1 MSYKS
6 AMNVQHQFQQV
17 ESDDALALGTEAIP
31 AGPYY
36 QDDYFDLE
44 REAIFRRTWLNIGH
58 VCELPEAGS
67 FIVRQFDFANAS
79 ILITRGKDSIIR
91 AFHNVCTH
99 RGTQLTDETSG
110 KRSAFTCRYHGWTF
124 TNHGELRGAPDMQR
138 FYVEKQ
144 DCGLRKVSVE
154 LCAGLIF
161 VNLDSSPKQSLREY
175 LGPLAEQLETQ
186 PVASATTF
194 SEYVYE
200 IDANW
205 KIIYDNFQENY
216 HLRFIHPRS
225 GGSGAVGPEN
235 QFGYPTRYAF
245 YGEHRT
251 QTIWTNPAPQLSA
264 TQKLAFGK
272 LVPALIQRGM
282 MNSAHGRDYY
292 ALFPNFFL
300 IGTPT
305 QHFSHYVMPISARK
319 SRGVIRLYWV
329 GDDMNASERFGREFS
344 MAMAR
349 DVHSE
354 DRAVIEA
361 GQRGLNSGALEH
373 IHLQSQEVLLR
384 HFIHNVDAK
393 VRAYKAE
400 LASAGEKK

>member
-1 MSYKS
+1 MGEY
-6 AMNVQHQFQQV
+6 QFQRQQ
-17 ESDDALALGTEAIP
+17 SDEAMALGTEPVP

-36 QDDYFDLE
+36 RDDYFELE

-58 VCELPEAGS
+58 VCELPESGS
-67 FIVRQFDFANAS
+67 FIVRQLDFANAS
-79 ILITRGKDSIIR
+79 ILITRDKDDRIL

-99 RGTQLTDETSG
+99 RGTQLINELAG
-110 KRSAFTCRYHGWTF
+110 KRSTFTCPYHGWTF
-124 TNHGELRGAPDMQR
+124 TNKGELRSAPDFER
-138 FYVEKQ
+138 FYVAKEA
-144 DCGLRKVSVE
+144 CALPKVSVDV
-154 LCAGLIF
+154 CAGLIF
-161 VNLDSSPKQSLREY
+161 VNLDPSPKQSLREY
-175 LGPLAEQLETQ
+175 LGVLAEQLEKQ
-186 PVASATTF
+186 PVARATTF

-205 KIIYDNFQENY
+205 KLTYDNFQENY

-225 GGSGAVGPEN
+225 GGGGAVGQEN
-235 QFGYPTRYAF
+235 PFGYPTRYGF

-251 QTIWTNPAPQLSA
+251 QTIWTNPGPQLSA

-272 LVPALIQRGM
+272 LIPALMQRNA
-282 MNSAHGRDYY
+282 MNAEYGREYY

-305 QHFSHYVMPISARK
+305 QHFVHFVVPISARK
-319 SRGVIRLYWV
+319 SRGVIRIYWV
-329 GDDMNASERFGREFS
+329 GDDMNASECFGREFS

-361 GQRGLNSGALEH
+361 GQRGLHSGALQYL
-373 IHLQSQEVLLR
+373 HLQSQEVLLR
-384 HFIHNVDAK
+384 HLMHHVDAK
-393 VRAYKAE
+393 VEAYKKERAQTG
-400 LASAGEKK
+400 ATA

>member
-1 MSYKS
+1 MGAPHQYQLADS
-6 AMNVQHQFQQV
+6 A
-17 ESDDALALGTEAIP
+17 EALALGTDPIP

-36 QDDYFDLE
+36 RDDYFDLE

-58 VCELPEAGS
+58 VCELPGAGS
-67 FIVRQFDFANAS
+67 FIVRELDFANAS
-79 ILITRGKDSIIR
+79 ILITRGKDDVIR

-99 RGTQLTDETSG
+99 RGTQLVSETSG
-110 KRSAFTCRYHGWTF
+110 KRSTFTCRYHAWTF
-124 TNHGELRGAPDMQR
+124 ANDGELRAAPDFER
-138 FYVEKQ
+138 FYVAKQ
-144 DCGLRKVSVE
+144 DCGLPKVAVDV
-154 LCAGLIF
+154 CAGLIF
-161 VNLDSSPKQSLREY
+161 VNLDPSPSQGLREY
-175 LGPLAEQLETQ
+175 LGELAQQLEVQ

-200 IDANW
+200 IDGNW
-205 KIIYDNFQENY
+205 KLTYDNFQENY

-225 GGSGAVGPEN
+225 GGGGAVGPDN
-235 QFGYPTRYAF
+235 PFGYPERYGF

-251 QTIWTNPAPQLSA
+251 QKIWTNPAPQLSA

-272 LVPALIQRGM
+272 LVPALMQRGM
-282 MNSAHGRDYY
+282 MNPAHARDYY

-305 QHFSHYVMPISARK
+305 QHFTHYVMPISARK

-329 GDDMNASERFGREFS
+329 GEDMNASERFGREFS

-361 GQRGLNSGALEH
+361 GQRGLNSGALKH
-373 IHLQSQEVLLR
+373 IHLQGQEVLLR
-384 HFIHNVDAK
+384 HFMHHVDK
-393 VRAYKAE
+393 RVQAYKAE
-400 LASAGEKK
+400 LAAGKEGK